1 MEDKEMRESV
11 QNICA
16 DLLFCLFFFQVLV
29 ADRKAL
35 FNRFQTSSGGRARQ
49 PLA

>member
-1 MEDKEMRESV
+1 MEDKEMRESD
-11 QNICA
+11 QNIYV
-16 DLLFCLFFFQVLV
+16 LIFYFVCLFQVLV